1 MIGLRI
7 IDALEQQD
15 WLDRVSQA
23 AQQAVQQLIKAGGPI
38 AHKVENNLHGTG
50 LGHPIHP
57 AITDIPLG
65 AWTVALAFDMIET
78 LNGDD
83 SLAAGADSAIMIGLV
98 GAVSAASTGIAD
110 WQTLDTKPLRIGFLH
125 GLLNITATLLYAAS
139 LLLRRSGDRA
149 AGRGLAFAGYS
160 IALTAA
166 YLGGDLVYRDRI
178 GVSHANPVWTPLKF
192 KQVLKDDELAEGELR
207 RVDVGDRAIM
217 LARQGG
223 TVYALDDH
231 CSHLGG
237 PLSEGSLE
245 DGGVRCPWHGSC
257 FRLADGNPIDG
268 PAAIPQP
275 CFETRVRAGHIEVR
289 AGQ

>member
-7 IDALEQQD
+7 IDALERQD
-15 WLDRVSQA
+15 WLDRISQA
-23 AQQAVQQLIKAGGPI
+23 TQQTLQQLIKAGGPI
-38 AHKVENNLHGTG
+38 AHQIENGLHGTG

-65 AWTVALAFDMIET
+65 AWTVALAFDTIET

-83 SLAAGADSAIMIGLV
+83 SLAPGADSAIMIGLAGAV
-98 GAVSAASTGIAD
+98 GAAATGIAD
-110 WQTLDTKPLRIGFLH
+110 WQALDTKPLRVGLVH
-125 GLLNITATLLYAAS
+125 GVLNSSATLLYATS
-139 LLLRRSGDRA
+139 LLLRKRGDRA
-149 AGRGLAFAGYS
+149 AGRVLAFAGYG

-178 GVSHANPVWTPLKF
+178 GVSHANPVWTELKF
-192 KQVLKDDELAEGELR
+192 KRVLADDELAEGELK
-207 RVDVGDRAIM
+207 RVDVGDRAIV

-223 TVYALDDH
+223 VVYALDDY

-245 DGGVRCPWHGSC
+245 EGGVRCPWHGSC
-257 FRLADGNPIDG
+257 FRLTDGNPIDG

-275 CFETRVRAGHIEVR
+275 CFETRVRVGHIEVR

>member
-7 IDALEQQD
+7 IDTLEQQD
-15 WLDRVSQA
+15 WLDRISQA
-23 AQQAVQQLIKAGGPI
+23 TQQALQQLIKAGGPI
-38 AHKVENNLHGTG
+38 AHQIEDRLHGTG

-57 AITDIPLG
+57 AITDIPIG
-65 AWTVALAFDMIET
+65 AWTVALVFDSIET

-83 SLAAGADSAIMIGLV
+83 SLAPGADSAIALGLA
-98 GAVSAASTGIAD
+98 GAVSAAASGIAD
-110 WQTLDTKPLRIGFLH
+110 WQALDTKPLRIGFVH
-125 GLLNITATLLYAAS
+125 GLLNISATLLYATS
-139 LLLRRSGDRA
+139 LLLRRRGDRA
-149 AGRGLAFAGYS
+149 AGRGLALAGYG

-178 GVSHANPVWTPLKF
+178 GVSHANPVWTALKF
-192 KQVLKDDELAEGELR
+192 TAVLADDELAEGELR
-207 RVDVGDRAIM
+207 RVDVGHRAIM

-223 TVYALDDH
+223 TIYALDEH

-245 DGGVRCPWHGSC
+245 DGSVRCPWHGSC
-257 FRLADGNPIDG
+257 FRLADGTPIDG

-275 CFETRVRAGHIEVR
+275 CFETRVRSGQIEVR
-289 AGQ
+289 AAR